1 VSRDA
6 RAPITPLEA
15 GSLAVALA
23 LAAALMGPL
32 RGYITDDTFIHLQY
46 ARNLAEGHGPVFN
59 PGERVYGSTSPLWVG
74 LLAAAIA
81 LGMDGLAAA
90 RALGALATLGSIAL
104 MFLLL
109 RRTVRA
115 PALRAAGTLAWAGH
129 AWMLR
134 WSLSGMEA
142 PLAVAL
148 VLAGFVAFTADGD
161 RGPRA
166 GLTGTLWA
174 LASLTRP
181 EGAFLLLLWGLVLLA
196 GARDREGRAR
206 FLAGALGPLALHG
219 GWLLFARLYYGVAW
233 PQTLAAKTAGASGA
247 AYHAE
252 NLWRQARIVGA
263 TDGLLAAVL
272 LVALIALARGGAWT
286 RRPAAGAAALL
297 PWAWV
302 MGLPAL
308 YALRGV
314 PVLSRYLLPAL
325 PVLGWLAWRAADRW
339 WTGEGASPARA
350 RRAGLLAWTLAL
362 LVLAQNG
369 AVYRTQVLPHV
380 RSFSPALEGSLVA
393 WGRWFDRH
401 AAPDAVIATP
411 DIGAIGYYGRR
422 RVVDLAG
429 LVTPAMVPFLARAE
443 PESTV
448 ARFDFASFSRP
459 DYLVDR
465 APERYRLLAGSPW
478 GACLTPLGAAPMP
491 NLGVARSAPVVYS
504 FYRVDWAR
512 YDSLRARR

>member
-23 LAAALMGPL
+23 LAAALMWPL
-32 RGYITDDTFIHLQY
+32 RAYITDDTFIHLQY

-81 LGMDGLAAA
+81 LGLDGLAAA

-134 WSLSGMEA
+134 WSLSGMEG

-148 VLAGFVAFTADGD
+148 VLAGFVAFVADGD

-196 GARDREGRAR
+196 GARDREGRVR
-206 FLAGALGPLALHG
+206 LLAGALGPLTLHG

-247 AYHAE
+247 AYHVE

-272 LVALIALARGGAWT
+272 LEPV
-286 RRPAAGAAALL
+286 AAGA
-297 PWAWV
+297 
-302 MGLPAL
+302 
-308 YALRGV
+308 
-314 PVLSRYLLPAL
+314 
-325 PVLGWLAWRAADRW
+325 
-339 WTGEGASPARA
+339 TN
-350 RRAGLLAWTLAL
+350 LAL
-362 LVLAQNG
+362 SGLATTPQG
-369 AVYRTQVLPHV
+369 APVPLA
-380 RSFSPALEGSLVA
+380 FSPVS
-393 WGRWFDRH
+393 
-401 AAPDAVIATP
+401 
-411 DIGAIGYYGRR
+411 
-422 RVVDLAG
+422 
-429 LVTPAMVPFLARAE
+429 VTVR
-443 PESTV
+443 
-448 ARFDFASFSRP
+448 
-459 DYLVDR
+459 
-465 APERYRLLAGSPW
+465 
-478 GACLTPLGAAPMP
+478 
-491 NLGVARSAPVVYS
+491 
-504 FYRVDWAR
+504 
-512 YDSLRARR
+512 